1 MDPVHWLSKDKT
13 RAQIR
18 HQSKAHGCFEC
29 QASWLARGPARGERI
44 RREIT
49 FLRVWEKELLSA
61 AFLVVSEGK
70 SFGPAKLQLRTEP
83 AD

>member
-1 MDPVHWLSKDKT
+1 MAVFSAKPLGLLE
-13 RAQIR
+13 AQ
-18 HQSKAHGCFEC
+18 SE
-29 QASWLARGPARGERI
+29 ER
-44 RREIT
+44 ELGIT

-70 SFGPAKLQLRTEP
+70 SFGPTKLQLRTEP

>member
-1 MDPVHWLSKDKT
+1 MRP
-13 RAQIR
+13 
-18 HQSKAHGCFEC
+18 G
-29 QASWLARGPARGERI
+29 
-44 RREIT
+44 IT

-70 SFGPAKLQLRTEP
+70 SFGPAKLQLWTEP